1 MLGRKLAAPRLLLEL
16 PAGRTKPIN
25 YIPGGA
31 STSNVPNNFSA
42 STQIDLSH
50 GVVSDKSPSRVW
62 SQTESCS
69 QLSIWKHN
77 MTYVG
82 IGIHVQ
88 EELSKKS

>member
-31 STSNVPNNFSA
+31 TFNVPNNFSA

-50 GVVSDKSPSRVW
+50 GVVSDKSP
-62 SQTESCS
+62 E
-69 QLSIWKHN
+69 
-77 MTYVG
+77 VG
-82 IGIHVQ
+82 CVGP
-88 EELSKKS
+88 

>member
-31 STSNVPNNFSA
+31 TFNVPNNFSA

-50 GVVSDKSPSRVW
+50 GVVSDKSPGDYLPH
-62 SQTESCS
+62 EFGLKLKAAGN
-69 QLSIWKHN
+69 QLSGNTILP
-77 MTYVG
+77 M
-82 IGIHVQ
+82 
-88 EELSKKS
+88 